1 MTYSMNYHYKDTLF
15 RAIFG
20 TEEHKDWLLSLYNAL
35 NGSDYENVDDLTL
48 TTIEGVIYL
57 TMKNDV
63 SLLIDSQLTLI
74 EQQSTYNPNMPLRGF
89 LYFAELY
96 QKYISKDSRSV
107 LSTRLK
113 KIPTPAYYVL
123 YNGIKEMPDR
133 EELFLSS
140 AFEKP
145 CSVPGKFEWT
155 ATVLNINEGHNESLN
170 KKCKTLYDY
179 CRFVNRVK
187 DNLSAGIER
196 NTAIAEASDWAISQ
210 NLLDGYFKERKA
222 EVMGMILHEFDQE
235 KYERTV
241 RSEGYEDG
249 FNDGVAKGRE
259 NGARETK
266 ITAARNLLRMN
277 VLSPEQIAQA
287 QGLPLEEVVA
297 LKNESQL

>member
-1 MTYSMNYHYKDTLF
+1 
-15 RAIFG
+15 
-20 TEEHKDWLLSLYNAL
+20 
-35 NGSDYENVDDLTL
+35 
-48 TTIEGVIYL
+48 
-57 TMKNDV
+57 MKNDV

-74 EQQSTYNPNMPLRGF
+74 EQQASFNPNMPLRGF

-96 QKYISKDSRSV
+96 QKYVSKDSRSV
-107 LSTRLK
+107 LSSRLK

-123 YNGIKEMPDR
+123 YNGTKEMPDR

-249 FNDGVAKGRE
+249 FNDGVAEGRE
-259 NGARETK
+259 NGSRDRALS
-266 ITAARNLLRMN
+266 AARNLLQMN
-277 VLSPEQIAQA
+277 ILSPEQIAKA
-287 QGLPLEEVVA
+287 TNLPIEEV
-297 LKNESQL
+297 LTLQKEME